1 MKNAFPPKN
10 KPQQWRNTTIF
21 VPMHIMVNTR
31 LLLPG
36 KLTGV
41 EWFTVETLKRLVQW
55 NPEVHFTFLFDRS
68 YDEQFLFGP
77 NVTPIKLSPQ
87 ARHPV
92 LWYAWFEYAVKKAID
107 TYKPDV
113 FLSPD
118 GFLSL
123 RSNIPQIAVIHDLN
137 FVHNPER
144 LPRFT
149 GGYYRHFFA
158 KYAAKATRIATVSEY
173 SKRDIAE
180 TYHIRPEKID
190 VVYNGVS
197 ETFYPISPKP
207 IVEEA
212 AGAPY
217 FLFVGSL
224 NPRKNIYGMLR
235 AFEAFKEHSGLPH
248 KLIIVGDPMF
258 KLPKTKS
265 FYNEMA
271 HASDVV
277 FAGRKDGNALNDMYN
292 GATALW
298 FVSHF
303 EGFGIPI
310 IEAFRAG
317 CPVITATN
325 TSMPEV
331 AGDAAL
337 LRDSEDIKGIAKDM
351 QRLATDEQ
359 LRNTLIERGY
369 ERAKTFT
376 WDAAANR
383 LWDCIETTLNVKHA

>member
-1 MKNAFPPKN
+1 M
-10 KPQQWRNTTIF
+10 I
-21 VPMHIMVNTR
+21 NTR

-41 EWFTVETLKRLVQW
+41 EWFTVETLKRLVKW
-55 NPEVHFTFLFDRS
+55 NPDVRFTFLFDRNYS
-68 YDEQFLFGP
+68 DEFIFGS
-77 NVTPIKLSPQ
+77 NVNPVILSPQ

-107 TYKPDV
+107 NHQPDV
-113 FLSPD
+113 FVSPD

-123 RSNIPQIAVIHDLN
+123 RANIPQIAVIHDLN

-144 LPRFT
+144 LPRLT

-158 KYAAKATRIATVSEY
+158 KYATKATRIATVSEY
-173 SKRDIAE
+173 SKSDIAN
-180 TYHIRPEKID
+180 TYHISPEKID
-190 VVYNGVS
+190 VVYNGVND
-197 ETFYPISPKP
+197 TFHVISPKP
-207 IVEEA
+207 IIKESK
-212 AGAPY
+212 GKPY

-224 NPRKNIYGMLR
+224 NPRKNILGMLR
-235 AFEAFKEHSGLPH
+235 SFEQFKDNTGLPH
-248 KLIIVGDPMF
+248 KLVIVGDPMF
-258 KLPKTKS
+258 KLPKTKA
-265 FYNEMA
+265 FYSEMT
-271 HASDVV
+271 HAQDVK
-277 FAGRKDGNALNDMYN
+277 FAGRKDGDELNKMYN

-337 LRDSEDIKGIAKDM
+337 LRDSGDIAGIVNDM
-351 QRLATDEQ
+351 AQIATDDQ
-359 LRNTLIERGY
+359 LRTTLIKRGF
-369 ERAKTFT
+369 ERAKAFT
-376 WDAAANR
+376 WEASAQR
-383 LWDCIETTLNVKHA
+383 LWQCIEKTLNVKHA